1 MRIAPALVQV
11 FHTFNARSQV
21 GSAFTAKLFTNG
33 WLWAAVAVCLLLQVA
48 AVHIPFLQT
57 VLHTTSLTATD
68 RGVVLGFSVIPIA
81 VVELVKLLR
90 RALAA

>member
-33 WLWAAVAVCLLLQVA
+33 WLWAAVAVCLRLQVA
-48 AVHIPFLQT
+48 AVYTPLLQT
-57 VLHTTSLTATD
+57 VLHTTSLTYTD
-68 RGVVLGFSVIPIA
+68 WAVVLGLSVIPVG
-81 VVELVKLLR
+81 VVELVKSLR
-90 RALAA
+90 RARAA